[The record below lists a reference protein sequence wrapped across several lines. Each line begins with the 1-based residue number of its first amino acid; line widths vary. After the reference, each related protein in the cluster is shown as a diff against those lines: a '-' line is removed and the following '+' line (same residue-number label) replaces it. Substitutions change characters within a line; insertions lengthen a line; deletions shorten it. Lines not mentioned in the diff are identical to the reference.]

1 MDPDGFVQKKNG
13 QSGVRTSQNYRTEE
27 KRRSLF
33 AEGCR
38 RNKHRGGL
46 IVSEPNKAEI
56 ARIVQHESF
65 IQEVHSL
72 KKRSAIKGN
81 SKLIALDPFI
91 DKQDLIRVGG
101 RLRHADLPE
110 ETKHPIILPS
120 QHHITNLI
128 LKEEHLRLH
137 HCGVEQLLASSR
149 RKYWIL
155 AGRRE
160 ARRAVRSCLN
170 CFRTRPPNLSVK
182 MGDLPK
188 ERGEPSQRAFKAYIA
203 LFICLNT
210 RGIHLELVTDL
221 TTEAF
226 LAALRRFTGRRG
238 ICSCLIYD
246 NGTNFVGASRELKKL
261 YAFLKEKEDTIQT
274 LLAKQKIEWSFIPP
288 RAPNFGGSYMGVCSQ
303 NSKKPVQGNYVDVSD
318 KYLSHWQHLQKMRQ
332 DFWRRWQTEY
342 LTEQQRRSKWFRGT
356 TALTKGTLVLLKD
369 ERLPPLQWHVGR
381 ITEEHPVADG
391 VTRVVTVRTA
401 QGQFKRAS
409 RSLCPLPMEDD
420 LLTPR
425 SN

>member
-1 MDPDGFVQKKNG
+1 M
-13 QSGVRTSQNYRTEE
+13 
-27 KRRSLF
+27 
-33 AEGCR
+33 A
-38 RNKHRGGL
+38 
-46 IVSEPNKAEI
+46 I

-160 ARRAVRSCLN
+160 ARRAVRSYLN

-188 ERGEPSQRAFKAYIA
+188 ERVTGYIRPFAISGVDYAGPIFIRESRRRGRHPTFKAYIA

-210 RGIHLELVTDL
+210 RAIHLELVTDL
-221 TTEAF
+221 TTK
-226 LAALRRFTGRRG
+226 RFWQ
-238 ICSCLIYD
+238 L
-246 NGTNFVGASRELKKL
+246 FVVLPEGEE
-261 YAFLKEKEDTIQT
+261 F
-274 LLAKQKIEWSFIPP
+274 
-288 RAPNFGGSYMGVCSQ
+288 V
-303 NSKKPVQGNYVDVSD
+303 PV
-318 KYLSHWQHLQKMRQ
+318 
-332 DFWRRWQTEY
+332 
-342 LTEQQRRSKWFRGT
+342 
-356 TALTKGTLVLLKD
+356 
-369 ERLPPLQWHVGR
+369 
-381 ITEEHPVADG
+381 
-391 VTRVVTVRTA
+391 
-401 QGQFKRAS
+401 
-409 RSLCPLPMEDD
+409 
-420 LLTPR
+420 
-425 SN
+425 